1 MNARPFPLPL
11 LVLTAA
17 TAFAGEP
24 RLAEITTPAATSPW
38 RVGAGYAQFLGLK
51 TKFSG
56 LGTFNNP
63 NTLQPL
69 GSGINRT
76 YDNGY
81 VRVDSSGN
89 LGGQTWNWSYN
100 NSSYNNTPQYNP
112 AGSGSINQSI
122 TNSLA
127 NANTDEDGGSKPGAE
142 IFAYY
147 DMGAAG
153 FNGRA
158 KQPATWGFRAGFQ
171 YSRVNE
177 DNQDQLST
185 GLTSTTDRFSLGGTP
200 APAAT
205 PTLPFV
211 GNPSGPGPLLSDNPT
226 RSTANDG
233 SGLVSGNRELDV
245 DLSLLNLGSY
255 LEIPVTDQFA
265 VLVEAGVSLGLADGS
280 YSFQSAT
287 TINNVGTQTSSGSD
301 SSTDFLPGIYL
312 GLGSTYKINDDW
324 SILGSA
330 RYQYLQSYDLSASG
344 SQASLSFNSAFV
356 ISLSVIYSF

>member
-1 MNARPFPLPL
+1 MNARLFPLPL
-11 LVLTAA
+11 LVLTATSA
-17 TAFAGEP
+17 YAGEP
-24 RLAEITTPAATSPW
+24 RLADITATPAANSPW

-69 GSGINRT
+69 GSGINRN

-81 VRVDSSGN
+81 VRLDSSGN

-100 NSSYNNTPQYNP
+100 NSSQYNS

-127 NANTDEDGGSKPGAE
+127 NAGTDEDGSSKPGAE

-153 FNGRA
+153 FNGRG
-158 KQPATWGFRAGFQ
+158 KQPATWGFRAGLQ

-177 DNQDQLST
+177 DNQDLLSS
-185 GLTSTTDRFSLGGTP
+185 GLTTTTDSFSLGGTP
-200 APAAT
+200 APAA
-205 PTLPFV
+205 PFV

-226 RSTANDG
+226 RSTANGG

-245 DLSLLNLGSY
+245 DLTLLNLGSY
-255 LEIPVTDQFA
+255 LEIPVTEKFD

-280 YSFQSAT
+280 YSFRSST
-287 TINNVGTQTSSGSD
+287 TITNVGTQTSSGSD

-356 ISLSVIYSF
+356 ISLSAAYSF